1 MKNTLV
7 IIALLVSTACASAQ
21 IDTLHLGNHNPVYY
35 YGNTPWWDYYALN
48 DSVGKTGLW
57 YEAGMFF
64 GFCQA
69 EYARYCYTDTSLR
82 VIGIAAGMRKRI
94 NWTKYDEGR
103 VPDSVVYKKAL
114 PEYFRLF
121 EVDSTGDS
129 MHLMAQGQWTVYDTP
144 TIVMQTSVPPAH
156 EPDYTNIYE
165 VYFDEPVTVY
175 DSFYVGVT
183 GNNKW
188 VPPYYAWNTWGN
200 SYPYVSFAGTHHSN
214 YYADHLKPQP
224 NHYKCKLHFFNYANY
239 DYYYNVTD
247 TNWHTRN
254 KIDIISDWTNNVYMC
269 IFPII
274 DTSHE
279 LVCQQSRN
287 LTVAYQNG
295 DIATLV
301 WEGGYNAQQWE
312 LSMCSDGCTPD
323 GGNITQWNT
332 RLATVTGLEKGTWYT
347 AWVRSVCDS
356 VHISDWC
363 DSIRFYIPDNSD
375 PNDPEDPED
384 PEGIETT
391 ADRYSYLMPNPASGS
406 VTVASSFRIAE
417 VELFSL
423 DGRSLLRSKVDAMS
437 TTLNLDGLAA
447 GTYIVR
453 IATTAGTAY
462 KKLVVK

>member
-1 MKNTLV
+1 MKKTF
-7 IIALLVSTACASAQ
+7 IILALLATAMCASAQ
-21 IDTLHLGNHNPVYY
+21 IDTLRLGNHNPVYY
-35 YGNTPWWDYYALN
+35 YSNAPWWDEYALN
-48 DSVGKTGLW
+48 DPVGKTGEW
-57 YEAGMFF
+57 HDGGMHFAS
-64 GFCQA
+64 CQA

-82 VIGIAAGMRKRI
+82 IIGIAAGMKKRI

-144 TIVMQTSVPPAH
+144 ALVMQSSV
-156 EPDYTNIYE
+156 EPHYEPNFVNVYE

-200 SYPYVSFAGTHHSN
+200 SYPYVTFAGTHYCFDN
-214 YYADHLKPQP
+214 YADNVKPQP
-224 NHYKCKLHFFNYANY
+224 THYKCKLHFFNYANY
-239 DYYYNVTD
+239 DYHYNVTD

-254 KIDIISDWTNNVYMC
+254 KIDILADWTNNVYMF

-287 LTVAYQNG
+287 LTLAYRNG
-295 DIATLV
+295 GIVTLV

-312 LSMCSDGCTPD
+312 LSMCNDDCAPD
-323 GGNITQWNT
+323 SGTITQWT
-332 RLATVTGLEKGTWYT
+332 SRLATVAGLEKGTWYT

-363 DSIRFYIPDNSD
+363 DSIRFYIPDDD
-375 PNDPEDPED
+375 PNDPDDPES
-384 PEGIETT
+384 IETT
-391 ADRYSYLMPNPASGS
+391 ADRYTYLMPNPASET

-437 TTLNLDGLAA
+437 TTLNLDALAA

-453 IATTAGTAY
+453 IATNGGTTY